1 MQWIMGCQGMLPTTL
16 PARVRGS
23 KPAVHARNYHALMPD
38 RTLGSRRIFE
48 GRVFTVRVDDVELES
63 GRRSTREV
71 VEHPGAVGILAW
83 DGERLAFVSQWR
95 QPAARDLL
103 EIPAGTLDPGE
114 RPDATARRELAEEMG
129 VAAAH
134 WEAGPAFF
142 TAPGFCSEHLS
153 LFLATDLSE
162 QADAH
167 ADDDEA
173 ITRSWLT
180 LDEALAAIDDGRI
193 ADAKTIAGVLWL
205 ARRLRIGS
213 A

>member
-1 MQWIMGCQGMLPTTL
+1 MT
-16 PARVRGS
+16 
-23 KPAVHARNYHALMPD
+23 D
-38 RTLGSRRIFE
+38 RTLASRRIFE
-48 GRVFTVRVDDVELES
+48 GRVFNVRVDEVEMES

-83 DGERLAFVSQWR
+83 DGERLGFVTQWR

-114 RPDATARRELAEEMG
+114 DPAATAQRELAEEMG
-129 VAAAH
+129 VAANG

-153 LFLATDLSE
+153 LFLATDLIE

-173 ITRSWLT
+173 ITRSWLSM
-180 LDEALAAIDDGRI
+180 DAALAAVDDGRI
-193 ADAKTIAGVLWL
+193 EDAKSVAGVLWL
-205 ARRLRIGS
+205 ARRLRIGP

>member
-1 MQWIMGCQGMLPTTL
+1 ML
-16 PARVRGS
+16 GG
-23 KPAVHARNYHALMPD
+23 NYHAPMPD
-38 RTLGSRRIFE
+38 RTLGSRRVFE
-48 GRVFTVRVDDVELES
+48 GRVFNVRVDDIEMES

-71 VEHPGAVGILAW
+71 VEHPGAVAILAW

-114 RPDATARRELAEEMG
+114 EPATTAKRELAEEMG
-129 VAAAH
+129 VAAAG

-142 TAPGFCSEHLS
+142 TAPGFCSERLS
-153 LFLATDLSE
+153 LFLASDLSE
-162 QADAH
+162 QTDAH

-180 LDEALAAIDDGRI
+180 LDESLAAIDDGRI
-193 ADAKTIAGVLWL
+193 EDAKSIAGVLWL

-213 A
+213 V